1 MLWKEQKMEKR
12 IEKRSRG
19 SYPEEI
25 MPEFTK
31 PVWNELKMTC
41 KHCHYNDQ
49 DIDTFPCAKC
59 HSRH

>member
-1 MLWKEQKMEKR
+1 MEKR
-12 IEKRSRG
+12 VEKRSRG

-31 PVWNELKMTC
+31 PVWKELKMTC
-41 KHCHYNDQ
+41 KSCHYNDQ